1 MARTQQSRSAT
12 PQGLELANTALQKVS
27 QGKKTLLADF
37 AGVSRSTVS
46 KFFNS
51 QPIGLDNFQII
62 CEKLE
67 LDWMVV
73 AGLSEATEAKTNLT
87 EVNQPDEINDLVQKT
102 RQQIQPYIQECCGTM
117 RVLDMTQPIELGKI
131 YTNVNILEKITGKT
145 WREIAQLQEKV
156 SRENF
161 ERWCRGT
168 VKEERIPGI
177 EAAEKFSKLMI
188 LGKPGAGKT
197 TFLKHLAIQC
207 IGEGFQAERVP
218 VFITLKDF
226 ADVQEHPN
234 LLEYL
239 QNLLKRY
246 SDEMQ
251 DISTLSSLLK
261 AGKFLIL
268 LDGLDEVREIDSSR
282 ILREIKQL
290 SQQFPQNQFIITC
303 RIAAKEY
310 TFEKFTEVE
319 VADFNEEQIADFSEK
334 WFHSKNDPVKAERFL
349 EKLKQDEPILELA
362 TNPLLLTLLCLVFE
376 DAGSFPSNRAD
387 LYKNGLDV
395 LLKKW
400 DANRNIERDQ
410 VYKGLSLKRKED
422 LLSRIA
428 YTTFQAGD
436 YLFKKQ
442 EIERYISEYIQ
453 NLRNAK
459 TDPKALELDSEAV
472 LKSIEAQHGLLVE
485 RARNIYSFSH
495 LTFHEYLTACEIV
508 TSCNQCDINDPTLIE
523 LVSHI
528 TEKRWREVFLLTV
541 NKLKDS
547 STLLKLMKYK
557 IDNLI
562 TKDSNLGQFIVWLN
576 KKSKQLESHPKK
588 FLIRLFYFFTE
599 LESVI
604 FSKRL
609 NLLWLKYFDFFN
621 DVGLNE
627 KELLK
632 SPSIACDLALARI
645 LSIISIFQ
653 AIQLEKEYTEQH
665 INEVVA
671 IFENNFRRSILLVF
685 IPIRLLYFSLIFSL
699 KQSSALGIKLQQEI
713 TKLKHKVPQ
722 LDLEKINTDDEEA
735 VIDFWETEFSIFID
749 WIQSDGEKWKE
760 QLRRVMIQYRNIGH
774 NWKFNDE
781 QKELLQQYYDAN
793 LLLVECLNSDCY
805 VSREVRQE
813 IEETLL
819 LPIEEMEKWKSRRK
833 DEH

>member
-1 MARTQQSRSAT
+1 MAKTNQSRSAT
-12 PQGLELANTALQKVS
+12 PQGLELANAALQKVS
-27 QGKKTLLADF
+27 QGNKTVLAGF

-51 QPIGLDNFQII
+51 QPIGLESFQII
-62 CEKLE
+62 CKALE

-87 EVNQPDEINDLVQKT
+87 EVNQPDEINDLVKKT
-102 RQQIQPYIQECCGTM
+102 RQQIQPYIQEYCGTM

-145 WREIAQLQEKV
+145 WWEITQLQEKV

-161 ERWCRGT
+161 ERWCRGKPT
-168 VKEERIPGI
+168 EERIPGI

-207 IGEGFQAERVP
+207 IGGAFHAERVP

-226 ADVQEHPN
+226 ADIKEHPN

-246 SDEMQ
+246 SDEMEN
-251 DISTLSSLLK
+251 ISTLSILLK

-282 ILREIKQL
+282 ILTEIKQL
-290 SQQFPQNQFIITC
+290 SQQFPQNQFVITC

-319 VADFNEEQIADFSEK
+319 VADFNEKQIADFSQK

-376 DAGSFPSNRAD
+376 DVGSFPSNRAE
-387 LYKNGLDV
+387 LYEIGLDV

-400 DANRNIERDQ
+400 DVKRNIERDQ
-410 VYKGLSLKRKED
+410 VYKGLSQKRKED

-428 YTTFQAGD
+428 HTTFQAGD
-436 YLFKKQ
+436 YFFKKR
-442 EIERYISEYIQ
+442 EIEGYISEYIQ
-453 NLRNAK
+453 NLPNAK

-472 LKSIEAQHGLLVE
+472 LNSIEAQHGLLVE

-495 LTFHEYLTACEIV
+495 LTFHEYLTARKIV
-508 TSCNQCDINDPTLIE
+508 TNCNQYDFDDPTLKE
-523 LVSHI
+523 LVNHI
-528 TEKRWREVFLLTV
+528 TEPNWREVFLLTAQML
-541 NKLKDS
+541 NSADGFLLNLKRSID
-547 STLLKLMKYK
+547 LLVQNNEKV
-557 IDNLI
+557 
-562 TKDSNLGQFIVWLN
+562 Q
-576 KKSKQLESHPKK
+576 K
-588 FLIRLFYFFTE
+588 F
-599 LESVI
+599 
-604 FSKRL
+604 
-609 NLLWLKYFDFFN
+609 LLWLYQKAH
-621 DVGLNE
+621 
-627 KELLK
+627 
-632 SPSIACDLALARI
+632 SIKIRANHN
-645 LSIISIFQ
+645 LSIIIFYFCAEFIYSFRIFYEAQ
-653 AIQLEKEYTEQH
+653 IFDLVKEFHVDIQCEPELYLDYELYM
-665 INEVVA
+665 
-671 IFENNFRRSILLVF
+671 
-685 IPIRLLYFSLIFSL
+685 LLYNDSYCDCFFPKDKIITSIDDICKHYTL
-699 KQSSALGIKLQQEI
+699 SSDIKIKLQNLKIELNNRLREFPDPHQEKEEFQ
-713 TKLKHKVPQ
+713 KLWASVRP
-722 LDLEKINTDDEEA
+722 IWCEE
-735 VIDFWETEFSIFID
+735 
-749 WIQSDGEKWKE
+749 
-760 QLRRVMIQYRNIGH
+760 LRSLMIMWRNIGH
-774 NWKFNDE
+774 KWDLKLAGQD
-781 QKELLQQYYDAN
+781 LLEQYYDAN

-819 LPIEEMEKWKSRRK
+819 LPIEEIEKCRSRRK

>member
-1 MARTQQSRSAT
+1 MGF
-12 PQGLELANTALQKVS
+12 PKDFLDK
-27 QGKKTLLADF
+27 LADE
-37 AGVSRSTVS
+37 
-46 KFFNS
+46 K
-51 QPIGLDNFQII
+51 GLTHKEKEVFLPLFGEGKTRIEIAQMLFVNESAVGTRLTGIYNKFQIVDSGPVKE
-62 CEKLE
+62 C
-67 LDWMVV
+67 
-73 AGLSEATEAKTNLT
+73 GLKDYLNNRYQRWQAENSNSSLFTENIDVSIQT
-87 EVNQPDEINDLVQKT
+87 LVQKT

-207 IGEGFQAERVP
+207 IGGAFQAERVP

-226 ADVQEHPN
+226 SDVQEHPN

-239 QNLLKRY
+239 QRLLKGY
-246 SDEMQ
+246 SDEME
-251 DISTLSSLLK
+251 DISTLTSLLK

-282 ILREIKQL
+282 ILKEIKDL
-290 SQQFPQNQFIITC
+290 SQQFPQNQFVITC

-319 VADFNEEQIADFSEK
+319 VADFNEEQIADFSQK

-349 EKLKQDEPILELA
+349 EKLKQDEPIMELA
-362 TNPLLLTLLCLVFE
+362 SNPLLLTLLCLVFE
-376 DAGSFPSNRAD
+376 DVGSFPSNRAE
-387 LYKNGLDV
+387 LYEIGLDV

-400 DANRNIERDQ
+400 DVKRNIERDQ
-410 VYKGLSLKRKED
+410 VYKGLSQKRKED

-428 YTTFQAGD
+428 HTTFQGGD
-436 YLFKKQ
+436 YFFKKR
-442 EIERYISEYIQ
+442 EIEGYISEYIQ
-453 NLRNAK
+453 NLPNAK

-472 LKSIEAQHGLLVE
+472 LNSIEAQHGLLVE

-495 LTFHEYLTACEIV
+495 LTFHEYLTARKIV
-508 TSCNQCDINDPTLIE
+508 TSCNQYDLIE

-528 TEKRWREVFLLTV
+528 TEPNWREVFLLTV
-541 NKLKDS
+541 QMLDS
-547 STLLKLMKYK
+547 ADSFLLSL
-557 IDNLI
+557 
-562 TKDSNLGQFIVWLN
+562 
-576 KKSKQLESHPKK
+576 KKSIDLLVQNNKEFQK
-588 FLIRLFYFFTE
+588 F
-599 LESVI
+599 
-604 FSKRL
+604 
-609 NLLWLKYFDFFN
+609 LLWLYHKVDSIKIRDSPNLAIKIFYFCAESIYSFGIFYEAQLIEMVKEFN
-621 DVGLNE
+621 VDIQCEPEIDLDY
-627 KELLK
+627 ELYMLDDLSDSLCFLPK
-632 SPSIACDLALARI
+632 DAIITSIDDIC
-645 LSIISIFQ
+645 
-653 AIQLEKEYTEQH
+653 KHYT
-665 INEVVA
+665 
-671 IFENNFRRSILLVF
+671 
-685 IPIRLLYFSLIFSL
+685 FSSDI
-699 KQSSALGIKLQQEI
+699 KIKLQNLKTELNNRLREFPDPHQEKEEFQ
-713 TKLKHKVPQ
+713 KLWASVRP
-722 LDLEKINTDDEEA
+722 IWCEE
-735 VIDFWETEFSIFID
+735 
-749 WIQSDGEKWKE
+749 
-760 QLRRVMIQYRNIGH
+760 LRSLMIMWRNIGH
-774 NWKFNDE
+774 KWDLKLAE
-781 QKELLQQYYDAN
+781 QDLLEQYYDAN

-819 LPIEEMEKWKSRRK
+819 LPIEEIEKWKSRRK

>member
-1 MARTQQSRSAT
+1 MGFPKDFLEKLADEKELTDKEKEVFLPLFGDDLSRIQITLQLNISEGSLKERLRGIYTRFQIGGNGPGKESRLKSDLNKRYQRWQAENSNSSLLT
-12 PQGLELANTALQKVS
+12 ENTDVS
-27 QGKKTLLADF
+27 IQTLVKKTRL
-37 AGVSRSTVS
+37 
-46 KFFNS
+46 
-51 QPIGLDNFQII
+51 QI
-62 CEKLE
+62 K
-67 LDWMVV
+67 
-73 AGLSEATEAKTNLT
+73 
-87 EVNQPDEINDLVQKT
+87 
-102 RQQIQPYIQECCGTM
+102 PYIQECCGTM
-117 RVLDMTQPIELGKI
+117 RVLDMTQPIKLGKI

-207 IGEGFQAERVP
+207 IGGAFQAERVP

-226 ADVQEHPN
+226 ADIKEHPN

-246 SDEMQ
+246 SDEME
-251 DISTLSSLLK
+251 DIVTLSSLLK

-290 SQQFPQNQFIITC
+290 SQQFPQNQFVITC

-310 TFEKFTEVE
+310 TFEKFTDVE
-319 VADFNEEQIADFSEK
+319 VADFNEEQIADFSQK

-395 LLKKW
+395 LLTKW

-428 YTTFQAGD
+428 HTTFQAGD
-436 YLFKKQ
+436 YIFKTR
-442 EIERYISEYIQ
+442 EIEGYISEYIQ

-495 LTFHEYLTACEIV
+495 LTFHEYLTARKIV
-508 TSCNQCDINDPTLIE
+508 TNCNQDDINDPTLRE

-528 TEKRWREVFLLTV
+528 TEPNWREVFLLTV
-541 NKLKDS
+541 QMLGSADCFLLNLKS
-547 STLLKLMKYK
+547 SIDLLVE
-557 IDNLI
+557 N
-562 TKDSNLGQFIVWLN
+562 SEEFQ
-576 KKSKQLESHPKK
+576 K
-588 FLIRLFYFFTE
+588 F
-599 LESVI
+599 
-604 FSKRL
+604 
-609 NLLWLKYFDFFN
+609 LLWLYHKVDSIKIRASPNLAIKIFYFCAESIYSFGIFYEAQLIEM
-621 DVGLNE
+621 V
-627 KELLK
+627 KEFHVDIQCEPEIDLDYELYMLHDLSDCLCFLPK
-632 SPSIACDLALARI
+632 DAIITSIDDICKHYT
-645 LSIISIFQ
+645 LSSDI
-653 AIQLEKEYTEQH
+653 KM
-665 INEVVA
+665 
-671 IFENNFRRSILLVF
+671 
-685 IPIRLLYFSLIFSL
+685 
-699 KQSSALGIKLQQEI
+699 KLQNLKTELNNLLREFPDPCQEPEKFQ
-713 TKLKHKVPQ
+713 KLWASVRQKWCE
-722 LDLEKINTDDEEA
+722 DLR
-735 VIDFWETEFSIFID
+735 S
-749 WIQSDGEKWKE
+749 
-760 QLRRVMIQYRNIGH
+760 LMIMWRNIGH
-774 NWKFNDE
+774 KWDLNLAE
-781 QKELLQQYYDAN
+781 QDLLEQYYDAN

-819 LPIEEMEKWKSRRK
+819 LPIEEIEKWKQNRQSDDRG
-833 DEH
+833 